1 MLKQGAVMKTIFTFI
16 TSIMLLGIVGCD
28 RAQERGEIENQDE
41 VGIERQEEYEGEQ
54 INEVDRD
61 VLGDDEVELN
71 D

>member
-1 MLKQGAVMKTIFTFI
+1 MKTIFTFI
-16 TSIMLLGIVGCD
+16 ASIMLFGIIGCD
-28 RAQERGEIENQDE
+28 RTQERGEIENQDE

>member
-1 MLKQGAVMKTIFTFI
+1 MKTIFTFL

-28 RAQERGEIENQDE
+28 RTQQRGEIENQDE
-41 VGIERQEEYEGEQ
+41 VGIERQEEYEREQ

-61 VLGDDEVELN
+61 IIGDDEIELN